1 MKMAKKT
8 VTLFVSDS
16 SINLL
21 VMKDT
26 RVEKWASLPLEPG
39 LVSQGVILD
48 EAQVAGRVKELF
60 EIEKVA
66 TRKVIA
72 GLSGLNSLYRL
83 IALPEVPET
92 LLPEAV
98 KREATRVMPISL
110 DEVYL
115 SYQSVPGPRGEK
127 RVFLAAFPRNLADVS
142 LRVLKQAGLEPYLV
156 DLAPLA
162 LSRIPDEPR
171 AIIVS
176 AGVEHLN
183 IIVIENRLPQLIR
196 SLPLSSEAESL
207 SERLPTITEE
217 LGRTVTFYNSSHL
230 EKPLDSTVPLFV
242 SGDLS
247 QTPEAWQ
254 SLVGRLDFSVSP
266 LPSPVEYPEGF
277 PTSEFTVNIG
287 LALKELLPEKEEANF
302 SLVNLNTQ
310 PDVYLPKAAPV
321 SRILTPVSIGIIAG
335 IGLLV
340 YMGFLVQG
348 SIAEGSVLRSELAS
362 IESSIAQQHV
372 EIAALKEEVKT
383 AEALIKPMESQVEL
397 TEAQAS
403 GFSNVLASLREG
415 REGVDGDLRTIK
427 RLFPT
432 TAKLIEVN
440 HVGSSVTVSG
450 VTPDEDSIFGYAAAL
465 RNSGSFSSVT
475 ISSIQLEISE
485 SEVEEVAKGFNFTLL
500 LR

>member
-1 MKMAKKT
+1 
-8 VTLFVSDS
+8 
-16 SINLL
+16 
-21 VMKDT
+21 
-26 RVEKWASLPLEPG
+26 
-39 LVSQGVILD
+39 
-48 EAQVAGRVKELF
+48 
-60 EIEKVA
+60 
-66 TRKVIA
+66 
-72 GLSGLNSLYRL
+72 
-83 IALPEVPET
+83 
-92 LLPEAV
+92 
-98 KREATRVMPISL
+98 
-110 DEVYL
+110 
-115 SYQSVPGPRGEK
+115 
-127 RVFLAAFPRNLADVS
+127 
-142 LRVLKQAGLEPYLV
+142 
-156 DLAPLA
+156 
-162 LSRIPDEPR
+162 
-171 AIIVS
+171 
-176 AGVEHLN
+176 
-183 IIVIENRLPQLIR
+183 
-196 SLPLSSEAESL
+196 
-207 SERLPTITEE
+207 
-217 LGRTVTFYNSSHL
+217 
-230 EKPLDSTVPLFV
+230 
-242 SGDLS
+242 
-247 QTPEAWQ
+247 
-254 SLVGRLDFSVSP
+254 
-266 LPSPVEYPEGF
+266 VEYPEGF

-440 HVGSSVTVSG
+440 HGGSSVTVSG